1 MSAYSEEDRRRVKE
15 IGRDRKKAAEESSSA
30 EISGCK
36 SGQRCDYHPQEPR
49 VCFDLLNREA
59 EAVSNVECPS
69 RRVRDLEEGDA
80 EEEGSMEWERRGIL
94 RSIGLSRA
102 FFREGNERG
111 REATGRPF
119 MARTTAIFGSAGFDG
134 STQQ

>member
-1 MSAYSEEDRRRVKE
+1 
-15 IGRDRKKAAEESSSA
+15 
-30 EISGCK
+30 
-36 SGQRCDYHPQEPR
+36 
-49 VCFDLLNREA
+49 
-59 EAVSNVECPS
+59 
-69 RRVRDLEEGDA
+69 
-80 EEEGSMEWERRGIL
+80 MEWERRGIL